1 MSDMS
6 FKQAKEL
13 TEQLELA
20 EVTLGQTLK
29 KIEYASK
36 NFDKSLEKQENILH
50 YMPVFDRKLNMMKIV
65 VAVNIGFIL
74 GLVVSK
80 YLL

>member
-1 MSDMS
+1 MS

-29 KIEYASK
+29 KIEHASK
-36 NFDKSLEKQENILH
+36 NFDKSLEKQEKILH
-50 YMPVFDRKLNMMKIV
+50 YMPVFDRKLNLMKIV
-65 VAVNIGFIL
+65 VAVNIGFIF

-80 YLL
+80 YLF

>member
-13 TEQLELA
+13 VERLELA
-20 EVTLGQTLK
+20 EVTIRETLK
-29 KIEYASK
+29 KVAVASV
-36 NFDKSLEKQENILH
+36 NFNQGLLKQEEVLQYIPKSDERLNI
-50 YMPVFDRKLNMMKIV
+50 MKIV
-65 VAVNIGFIL
+65 VAVNIGFIIGIL
-74 GLVVSK
+74 SAK